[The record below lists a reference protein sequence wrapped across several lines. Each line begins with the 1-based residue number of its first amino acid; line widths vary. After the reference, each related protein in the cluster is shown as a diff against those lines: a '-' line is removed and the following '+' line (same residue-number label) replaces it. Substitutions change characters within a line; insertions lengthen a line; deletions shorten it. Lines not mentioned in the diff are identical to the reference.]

1 MATAATSS
9 HSLHLTVITPAKAVL
24 DTEAASIVVPAYDGE
39 LGVMPGHADML
50 ALLGS
55 GVLRLT
61 TAAGTTQRV
70 AIRGG
75 FLQVNH
81 NKVTVLTPESIA
93 QQDLKAD
100 VLQAERQKLDS
111 EKPTKLEEREAQ
123 ENKRVWLT
131 AREKTLQPVGHSG
144 H

>member
-1 MATAATSS
+1 MAATATGSS
-9 HSLHLTVITPAKAVL
+9 KLHLTVITPAKAVL
-24 DTEAASIVVPAYDGE
+24 DTDANSIVVPAFDGE

-50 ALLGS
+50 ALLGA

-61 TAAGTTQRV
+61 TAEGNTQRV

-81 NKVTVLTPESIA
+81 NKVTVLTPESVGVADI
-93 QQDLKAD
+93 KAD
-100 VLQAERQKLDS
+100 ALKLEREKLDA
-111 EKPTKLEEREAQ
+111 EKPTKLEEREPQ
-123 ENKRVWLT
+123 DQKRVWLT
-131 AREKTLQPVGHSG
+131 ARERVLQPAGTSG